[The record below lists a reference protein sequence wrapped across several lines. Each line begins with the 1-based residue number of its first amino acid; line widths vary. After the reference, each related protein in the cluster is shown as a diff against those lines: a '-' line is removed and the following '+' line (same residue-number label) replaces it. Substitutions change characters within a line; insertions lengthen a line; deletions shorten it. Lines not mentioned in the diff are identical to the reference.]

1 MNSIPTGGD
10 SNQSAHDTET
20 TSGRHQ
26 TQDDLPTEKASVPD
40 QRSTIPGR
48 FAVMIMALM
57 VVLADLCL
65 YRANGFS
72 GPAAFLVGAAG
83 LLIIGVPRRSAGP
96 LSLLLV
102 GMLLLLSV
110 RLASNGGPMQVVAGW
125 CLLHALVLTL
135 RRQAP
140 FVLESF
146 VFAAQCIPGGYEFFS
161 SMNDRFHQ
169 EVLAPADARKSSRF
183 LNVALPAVMA
193 TLFGSIFVM
202 ANPELVTSVSAAVG
216 DIVTAI
222 RRFLFQFSV
231 VELIFWAVTFWWT
244 AGLLRPVVSTS
255 AKQTDDDGNAT
266 GDVRTP
272 LFTAFRNTLVT
283 VIALFAVY
291 LVFEFRTL
299 WFQEFP
305 QGFHY
310 SGYAHEGAAWLTVA
324 LGLATVTLSLFF
336 RGNML
341 QDPRLPRLRRLA
353 WIWSAL
359 NLVLALAVYNRL
371 FIYIEYNGM
380 TRMRTVG
387 LLGIT
392 SVVLGFVLVL
402 FKINRQRPFL
412 WLIRRQ
418 LWVLAVFVYLLLV
431 LPIDVV
437 IHRYNVRQILNG
449 NPAPVVQITG
459 HPVDVEA
466 LSTLLPLCDAQDEG
480 IRTGIQAML
489 SQRYD
494 QLRQK
499 LAESRKQGWTAWQKS
514 LHDCHRQLLTKRPK
528 WDTFANRNERDA
540 AFKRLSDD
548 AFRNWW

>member
-1 MNSIPTGGD
+1 
-10 SNQSAHDTET
+10 
-20 TSGRHQ
+20 
-26 TQDDLPTEKASVPD
+26 
-40 QRSTIPGR
+40 
-48 FAVMIMALM
+48 
-57 VVLADLCL
+57 
-65 YRANGFS
+65 
-72 GPAAFLVGAAG
+72 
-83 LLIIGVPRRSAGP
+83 
-96 LSLLLV
+96 
-102 GMLLLLSV
+102 
-110 RLASNGGPMQVVAGW
+110 
-125 CLLHALVLTL
+125 
-135 RRQAP
+135 
-140 FVLESF
+140 
-146 VFAAQCIPGGYEFFS
+146 
-161 SMNDRFHQ
+161 MNDRFHQ
-169 EVLAPADARKSSRF
+169 EVLAPADVRKSSRF

-202 ANPELVTSVSAAVG
+202 ANPELVASVSAALG
-216 DIVTAI
+216 DFVTSI

-231 VELIFWAVTFWWT
+231 VEVIFWAATVWWT
-244 AGLLRPVVSTS
+244 GGLLRPVVGAP
-255 AKQTDDDGNAT
+255 AKDTDHDRNAP
-266 GDVRTP
+266 GDVPTP

-283 VIALFAVY
+283 VIGLFAVY
-291 LVFEFRTL
+291 LVFEFGTL
-299 WFQEFP
+299 WFRTFP

-353 WIWSAL
+353 WIRSAL
-359 NLVLALAVYNRL
+359 NLALAVYNRL

-402 FKINRQRPFL
+402 FKINRQYPFL

-431 LPIDVV
+431 LPVDVL
-437 IHRYNVRQILNG
+437 IHRYNVRQILSG

-466 LSTLLPLCDAQDEG
+466 LSTLLPLCEAQDDG
-480 IRTGIQAML
+480 IRTGIQSML

-494 QLRQK
+494 QLRQELVENQK
-499 LAESRKQGWTAWQKS
+499 LGWTAWQKS
-514 LHDCHRQLLTKRPK
+514 LHDCHEHLLTERPK
-528 WDTFANRNERDA
+528 WDTFSNSDERDA
-540 AFKRLSDD
+540 AFQRLRDD